1 MDNFD
6 LKKYLAENKLL
17 ESTEYAL
24 SKDPESMV
32 GKFKSSS
39 PQDDEDMMR
48 DYQRDEDMIS
58 IARDAFLA
66 AGGTQEE
73 FNKWWKETQLG
84 NIPLGEKIEINE
96 SSSQQIEY
104 VKEIEHLVN
113 LLKERYKKY
122 GELGQI
128 DRIVQEL
135 EKWVNK
141 LK

>member
-84 NIPLGEKIEINE
+84 NIPLGEKIEINK
-96 SSSQQIEY
+96 SFSQQIEY

-135 EKWVNK
+135 EKRVNK